1 MVLPSY
7 LVLETCPD
15 LDLLPYLSL
24 FSWLFFETQ
33 KGLFDILYLA
43 AILDFFFAVV
53 WIGSGGS
60 FESVVASLLGGDCGI
75 VVGLEVTVNL
85 LLIIAA
91 NSWCV

>member
-1 MVLPSY
+1 
-7 LVLETCPD
+7 
-15 LDLLPYLSL
+15 
-24 FSWLFFETQ
+24 
-33 KGLFDILYLA
+33 
-43 AILDFFFAVV
+43 V
-53 WIGSGGS
+53 WIGSGGF